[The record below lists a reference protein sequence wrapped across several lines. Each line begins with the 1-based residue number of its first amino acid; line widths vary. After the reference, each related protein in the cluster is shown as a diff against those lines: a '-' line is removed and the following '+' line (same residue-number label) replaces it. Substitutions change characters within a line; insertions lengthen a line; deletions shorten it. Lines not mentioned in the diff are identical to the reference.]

1 MTGPAALP
9 EPAARLAGRVIR
21 AACWAL
27 PHAERAER
35 ELEWTAEDTD
45 VHLPGLRAVWFALS
59 LLLHAPAT
67 RGTHAAPAQPTH
79 HRTIRDI
86 IPSHVDSVQ
95 IIAFVVA
102 TFAEVVLGAAP
113 SSASPPSPP
122 GIGGGEGVTGAVG
135 GSCWAGHGGLRCQS
149 RSHGHWPTYV
159 GSRAGTGCCPR
170 RWTRSLRTRCRRS
183 RRSSTATRPRPH
195 RHPNTRGTP
204 PPDAGDLMDRGP

>member
-1 MTGPAALP
+1 M
-9 EPAARLAGRVIR
+9 IR

-35 ELEWTAEDTD
+35 ELEWTAEAQAVAEDTD

-59 LLLHAPAT
+59 LLLHARAT

-86 IPSHVDSVQ
+86 IPGHVDSVQ

-122 GIGGGEGVTGAVG
+122 SPPGIGGGEGVTGAVG
-135 GSCWAGHGGLRCQS
+135 GFVLGWPWWASLS
-149 RSHGHWPTYV
+149 VAFAWPLAYICRLACRYRLLSKALDKV
-159 GSRAGTGCCPR
+159 APDHVPEIAAFINGDQAAAAPAPEHPR
-170 RWTRSLRTRCRRS
+170 NAPARR
-183 RRSSTATRPRPH
+183 R
-195 RHPNTRGTP
+195 
-204 PPDAGDLMDRGP
+204 